1 MKLSILLPIATILS
15 FAAAQSIP
23 DCLGN
28 CVESST
34 ICGDGDVNCYCTNTG
49 FQQGVVDCLNN
60 NGCGDEVQAGIDL
73 QNEICG
79 SS

>member
-1 MKLSILLPIATILS
+1 MKFSILLPLAAVLS

-34 ICGDGDVNCYCTNTG
+34 VCDSGNIDCYCTNG
-49 FQQGVVDCLNN
+49 SFQQGVRDCLNN
-60 NGCGDEVQAGIDL
+60 NGCGDELQDGINL
-73 QNEICG
+73 ENAICG